1 MIVIVLRF
9 RAVEGHFDQA
19 RQAAQANAAASREL
33 ESGCI
38 QFDVVE
44 LDEAGSLMLCEQFL
58 DEEAIDQHM
67 RYDHYRE
74 WRDALQR
81 HVVPESIV
89 KTTGLLRNA

>member
-1 MIVIVLRF
+1 
-9 RAVEGHFDQA
+9 
-19 RQAAQANAAASREL
+19 
-33 ESGCI
+33 
-38 QFDVVE
+38 
-44 LDEAGSLMLCEQFL
+44 MLCEQFL

-67 RYDHYRE
+67 RYDHYQE

>member
-9 RAVEGHFDQA
+9 RAVDGHIDQA
-19 RQAAQANAAASREL
+19 RQAAQANATASREL
-33 ESGCI
+33 EPGCI

-44 LDEAGSLMLCEQFL
+44 LDERGWLMLCEQFL
-58 DEEAIDQHM
+58 DEEAIDQHL
-67 RYDHYRE
+67 RCEHYRK

-89 KTTGLLRNA
+89 KTAGLLRNA

>member
-9 RAVEGHFDQA
+9 RAVDGHIDQA
-19 RQAAQANAAASREL
+19 RQAAQATATASREL
-33 ESGCI
+33 EPGCI

-44 LDEAGSLMLCEQFL
+44 LDEPGWLMLCEQFL
-58 DEEAIDQHM
+58 DEEAIDQHLG
-67 RYDHYRE
+67 YDHYRR

-81 HVVPESIV
+81 HVVPESMV